1 MTARPLTPAERTSN
15 ARRVLHL
22 FSVSAICFAGVAH
35 SSGAQVTPRIHPATV
50 TFNAGGGHSSAF
62 AGQAL
67 YAFSMIPAGGAIH
80 SSTGLFT
87 PPLGPRSAV
96 IKVVDTKRQKARE
109 AVTILQD
116 ESVSV
121 NPTSVQPG
129 QSVTVT
135 FANSD
140 DGPSPEDW
148 IGLFTPTASVDEETD
163 WRYLNGS
170 QTSPATSITAGS
182 FQFPMPTTPGD
193 YELRL
198 IRDDINACDCRTVMA
213 RSATITVGN
222 ATPEAT
228 LRIDPASV
236 TLKVGAQ
243 QAFSASGGTPPY
255 VFSIVSGGGAI
266 NSSTGVFTAPSAP
279 GSAVIQVNDT
289 RNHSDRATVTIIED
303 VQAQIVSVSV
313 DKTSIQ
319 PGQSVTARFTNGNV
333 GQAPD
338 ADWIGLFT
346 PTASVDD
353 ELDWLYLNGSKTSPA
368 TVITSGSFEF
378 PMPTTPG
385 TYELRFVRDDI
396 NGCDCRTVLA
406 RSATITVVN
415 STPTVAGPR
424 QQVLLNG
431 TWSFTPAGGSTTTI
445 AVPEF
450 WDAAPGF
457 RVSSARYE
465 RQVTVPSEWSG
476 KRVKIEF
483 QSVHHVADVYVNG
496 QYVGGHTGMD
506 TPFAFDISNLV
517 SAGQTFT
524 LRVDVKGGYGLSWPL
539 GWYGWLQQW
548 GIGDDVYLRAYGTP
562 AIADAFIQTSF
573 RQGALSVQY
582 TLQNSSNVTRT
593 VTVMADAVRGSVV
606 EKSFTGP
613 VVSLSPG
620 ETRTVT
626 LSGAWPNPALW
637 MPDSPN
643 LYFLQSRLV
652 ENGVIVDAESR
663 RFGFREV
670 WINGSQFML
679 NGIPANLIG
688 TSFVSQAQGFNGS
701 RYNWMTRATWPTT
714 VGRLKSINVN
724 ILRFHQ
730 QPPPS
735 WVFDVTDELGLLVI
749 AETPV
754 YARGDE
760 GYPID
765 RNLYVQNSQTWI
777 SEWIPFLRNHPSI
790 FMWSAENEM
799 LNPFGIL
806 SASQIRSL
814 GDQIRQYDV
823 TRPVTYDSEGD
834 AIGDAVVNYHYP
846 EGYGQSPSGSIYS
859 WSRLLVPGKPTG
871 VGEFFTHYGDNG
883 GANIWWQGTWTRGM
897 RYVGLTDIRPYT
909 LEWALSDPTSAPA
922 ANVSNGFNPVAL
934 FDKAYDDLGIDPI
947 ANSVYPSVDEGVVAN
962 RTLVL
967 YNDDWRETTITVSVQ
982 IMSGTTVYATG
993 QRTYTVPL
1001 GGHLEIPYSFQ
1012 VPYVGGAAIDVVLTT
1027 SKAGSQR
1034 FSEAKH
1040 FNVRDL
1046 GANGTSSSIVT
1057 LN

>member
-1 MTARPLTPAERTSN
+1 M
-15 ARRVLHL
+15 
-22 FSVSAICFAGVAH
+22 
-35 SSGAQVTPRIHPATV
+35 
-50 TFNAGGGHSSAF
+50 
-62 AGQAL
+62 
-67 YAFSMIPAGGAIH
+67 
-80 SSTGLFT
+80 
-87 PPLGPRSAV
+87 
-96 IKVVDTKRQKARE
+96 
-109 AVTILQD
+109 AVTLRQE

-121 NPTSVQPG
+121 DATNVQPG
-129 QSVTVT
+129 ESVSVS
-135 FANSD
+135 FVNSD
-140 DGPSPEDW
+140 VGESHEDW
-148 IGLFTPTASVDEETD
+148 IGLFTPSASVDNELD
-163 WRYLNGS
+163 WRYLNGL
-170 QTSPATSITAGS
+170 QTSPPSAITAGS
-182 FQFPMPTTPGD
+182 FEFPMPTTPGV

-198 IRDDINACDCRTVMA
+198 VRDDINGCGCRTVMA

-222 ATPEAT
+222 
-228 LRIDPASV
+228 
-236 TLKVGAQ
+236 
-243 QAFSASGGTPPY
+243 
-255 VFSIVSGGGAI
+255 
-266 NSSTGVFTAPSAP
+266 TAPPS
-279 GSAVIQVNDT
+279 S
-289 RNHSDRATVTIIED
+289 
-303 VQAQIVSVSV
+303 
-313 DKTSIQ
+313 
-319 PGQSVTARFTNGNV
+319 
-333 GQAPD
+333 
-338 ADWIGLFT
+338 
-346 PTASVDD
+346 
-353 ELDWLYLNGSKTSPA
+353 
-368 TVITSGSFEF
+368 
-378 PMPTTPG
+378 
-385 TYELRFVRDDI
+385 
-396 NGCDCRTVLA
+396 
-406 RSATITVVN
+406 
-415 STPTVAGPR
+415 GPR
-424 QQVLLNG
+424 QEILLNG

-445 AVPEF
+445 PVPEF

-457 RVSSARYE
+457 PGVQSARYE
-465 RQVTVPSEWSG
+465 RQVTVPSAWSG
-476 KRVKIEF
+476 KRIRVEF
-483 QSVHHVADVYVNG
+483 QSVHTVADVYVNG

-506 TPFAFDISNLV
+506 TPFAFDITGLA
-517 SAGQTFT
+517 SAGQTFS
-524 LRVDVKGGYGLSWPL
+524 LRVDVRGGAGLSWPL

-562 AIADAFIQTSF
+562 AITDAFIQTSY
-573 RQGALSVQY
+573 RQSALTVQY
-582 TLQNSSNVTRT
+582 TVQNSSTSTHV
-593 VTVMADAVRGSVV
+593 VTVVADAIRGGVV
-606 EKSFTGP
+606 ERSFTAST
-613 VVSLSPG
+613 VSLSPG

-626 LSGAWPNPALW
+626 LNGAWPNPALW

-652 ENGVIVDAESR
+652 ENGVIVDEESR

-670 WINGSQFML
+670 WINGGQFML

-701 RYNWMTRATWPTT
+701 RYDWMTRSTWPGT
-714 VGRLKSINVN
+714 VNFLKSINVN

-735 WVFDVTDELGLLVI
+735 WVFDVTDSLGLLVI

-765 RNLYVQNSQTWI
+765 RNVYVQNSQTWI

-799 LNPFGIL
+799 LSPFGIL
-806 SASQIRSL
+806 SATQIRSL
-814 GDQIRQYDV
+814 GDKIREYDL

-846 EGYGQSPSGSIYS
+846 EGYGASPTGSIYS

-909 LEWALSDPTSAPA
+909 LEWAIGDPTAAPV

-934 FDKAYDDLGIDPI
+934 FDKDYDDLGIDPI
-947 ANSVYPSVDEGVVAN
+947 ANSVYPSIDEGTMAN

-967 YNDDWRETTITVSVQ
+967 YNDDWRDTTISVSVQ

-1001 GGHLEIPYSFQ
+1001 GSHLEIPCSFQ

-1027 SKAGSQR
+1027 SKGGTQR